1 MQEVPESTAS
11 AVICIGANGCFSAYN
26 AGNTHGVP
34 TATNNSRER
43 DAFRF
48 NAASSSDIYGRANT
62 IRPLSQS
69 CKFFIRYI

>member
-1 MQEVPESTAS
+1 MQQVPEGS
-11 AVICIGANGCFSAYN
+11 ADTFTCIGADGCFSAYT
-26 AGNTHGVP
+26 AGNTHGVLQ
-34 TATNNSRER
+34 ATNNSRER

-69 CKFFIRYI
+69 CKFFIRY

>member
-1 MQEVPESTAS
+1 MQEVPESTAGTYT
-11 AVICIGANGCFSAYN
+11 CILADGCFSAYN

-34 TATNNSRER
+34 TATNNSREK

-48 NAASSSDIYGRANT
+48 NAASSSDVYGRANT